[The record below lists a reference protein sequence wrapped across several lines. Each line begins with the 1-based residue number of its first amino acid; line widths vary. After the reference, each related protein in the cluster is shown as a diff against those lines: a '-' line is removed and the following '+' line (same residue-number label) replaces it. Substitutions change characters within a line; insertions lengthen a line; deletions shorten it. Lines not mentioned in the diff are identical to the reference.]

1 MIQIKRLF
9 FVLVGSFLH
18 LVALLAQVIPSDAQF
33 FHYTSKEGLS
43 QQIVRAIIQDT
54 EGFIWVGTEDGLNK
68 FDGYDFRQ
76 FRSIRN
82 DNQSLPDNF
91 IQALAPAHDG
101 GVWVGTNSAGL
112 AKYDASTNKFIRFQ
126 YQADNENSLSNNR
139 IESIYE
145 DSTGVVWIGTNGGG
159 LCRLNPSIGK
169 FIRYM
174 YSGQPGT
181 IASNT
186 VIGILSDRQG
196 ALWIRTNE
204 NLQKFD
210 PLTETFTTANAT
222 VYTPTTD
229 IRNSFILDQ
238 NNEIWTSLGALL
250 LRYNTLTGQ
259 EELVPFSNFKA
270 DNLLLLDV
278 VPLSDNYLWVS
289 SMGDG
294 IFLFDKR
301 NYSVVNFRHN
311 PANPSSLAPGGILTM
326 LQDKTGSLWLGS
338 NSIGISKLNINRKKF
353 QHFRNDPSDPTS
365 IRGNTIRALLVDS
378 DNTIWVSCNS
388 LLDRLTKDY
397 ISGSYQREPENPLNF
412 FTTSITVL
420 FEDSKQNIWIG
431 SWGEGLVMLRGGS
444 PDQITTFGLNN
455 KNVPLSDN
463 IIQAIYEDR
472 HGNIWIGTET
482 ALDLYNPNTGM
493 IRTFLHDPENPNS
506 LAPYGV
512 QANTIVEDAFGN
524 VWVGT
529 WGGLTQ
535 MVPKNKESNSFDTE
549 YNFIRYQHNPEDEN
563 SISDNRII
571 SLYYSSEMNA
581 NEIYAGT
588 YGSGLNRIKFDEQGK
603 NVSEIKIYTRFEGM
617 PNDIVYTMLSDPE
630 GKLWLSTND
639 GLARFDPDTEQFE
652 NYDVNDGLQGNQFFW
667 GARAKGFNGELL
679 FGGMNGFNMF
689 VPTEIVQDETKPA
702 IVFTDLKV
710 LNQSVPVGQKVNKNV
725 ILKKGINQT
734 SKIVLSHRENVF
746 AIEFSGLH
754 YAFPEN
760 NRYRYMMEGFDE
772 DWIEVDSKKR
782 FASYTNLD
790 HGKYTFKVDASNY
803 DGVWSETPR
812 EIRIIIK
819 PPFWKRWW
827 FRILILILV
836 GLIAYEFY
844 NRRRAMIERDKQLLE
859 GKISEG
865 EKLIAEKVKE
875 VELQKEQI
883 RIRDIEEAEMRFA
896 NQGMAHFSEVLSSND
911 ENLHDLS
918 KNIVSEMVN
927 YVGGIMGVV
936 YLFQENSE
944 DGILEL
950 YASYAADAD
959 TLSKTHIH
967 IGEGYVGTCFLEGK
981 TLSIDHVPD
990 TYARLGSGL
999 GSISPSH
1006 IYLVP
1011 IMQRDNKQGVLEIAT
1026 LKALEPYKVK
1036 FMEKI
1041 SENMTSTIT
1050 VRKAG
1055 EKLNY
1060 LLEQSHQQT
1069 EELRSQEEEMRQN
1082 MEEMLA
1088 TQEETSRR
1096 EEDWKREREMILQRE
1111 AELMEENRKLKQMID
1126 EKESN

>member
-1 MIQIKRLF
+1 MIQMKSF
-9 FVLVGSFLH
+9 FVVLVGSILN
-18 LVALLAQVIPSDAQF
+18 LLATMAQVIPSDAPF
-33 FHYTSKEGLS
+33 YHYTSKEGLS
-43 QQIVRAIIQDT
+43 QQVVRAIIQDT

-68 FDGYDFRQ
+68 FDGYEFKQ

-82 DNQSLPDNF
+82 DDQSLPDNF
-91 IQALAPAHDG
+91 IQALAPANDG

-126 YQADNENSLSNNR
+126 YQADNVNSISDNR

-145 DSTGVVWIGTNGGG
+145 DTTGTVWVGTNGGG
-159 LCRLNPSIGK
+159 LCRLNPNTGQVN
-169 FIRYM
+169 RYM
-174 YSGQPGT
+174 YSGKPGT

-186 VIGILSDRQG
+186 VLGILSDRQG

-204 NLQKFD
+204 NIQKFD
-210 PLTETFTTANAT
+210 PLTETFNTANAT
-222 VYTPTTD
+222 VFTPSTD

-238 NNEIWTSLGALL
+238 NQDIWTSVGAVL

-259 EELVPFSNFKA
+259 EELIPFSNFTA
-270 DNLLLLDV
+270 ENLLLLDV
-278 VPLSDNYLWVS
+278 ASLNDNYLWVS
-289 SMGDG
+289 SMGEG

-311 PANPSSLAPGGILTM
+311 PSNPASLAPGGILA
-326 LQDKTGSLWLGS
+326 LIQDKTGSLWLGS

-353 QHFRNDPSDPTS
+353 QHFKNDLSDPNS

-378 DNTIWVSCNS
+378 DYTIWVSVNS
-388 LLDRLTKDY
+388 MLDRLTRDY
-397 ISGSYQREPENPLNF
+397 VTGKYQRVNDNRFDF
-412 FTTSITVL
+412 FNSNITVL
-420 FEDSKQNIWIG
+420 FEDSKRNIWIA
-431 SWGEGLVMLRGGS
+431 SWGQGMVMLRGGS
-444 PDQITTFGLNN
+444 PEDVITFGTDN
-455 KNVPLSDN
+455 KDVTLSEN

-472 HGNIWIGTET
+472 HGNFWIGTET
-482 ALDLYNPNTGM
+482 SLDLYNPNTGM
-493 IRTFLHDPENPNS
+493 VRTFRHNPNNPNS

-524 VWVGT
+524 IWVGT

-535 MVPKNKESNSFDTE
+535 MVPKDKEINSFDVDYT
-549 YNFIRYQHNPEDEN
+549 FIRYLNDPENEN

-571 SLYYSSEMNA
+571 SLYYNRKINT

-588 YGSGLNRIKFDEQGK
+588 YGSGLNRIKFGEKGK
-603 NVSEIKIYTRFEGM
+603 ETPLIKVYTRSEGL
-617 PNDIVYTMLSDPE
+617 PNDVVYTMLSDPE
-630 GKLWLSTND
+630 GKIWLSTNH
-639 GLARFDPDTEQFE
+639 GLSCFDPATEKFI
-652 NYDVNDGLQGNQFFW
+652 NYDVNDGLQANQFFW
-667 GARAKGFNGELL
+667 GARAIGLNGELL
-679 FGGMNGFNMF
+679 FGGINGFNMF
-689 VPTEIVQDETKPA
+689 NSSEIVQDETKPE

-710 LNQSVPVGQKVNKNV
+710 MNQSLQVGQKVNKNI

-734 SKIVLSHRENVF
+734 SKIVLTHRENVF
-746 AIEFSGLH
+746 SIEFSGLH

-782 FASYTNLD
+782 FASYTNLN

-803 DGVWSETPR
+803 DGIWTETPR
-812 EIRIIIK
+812 ELRIVIR
-819 PPFWKRWW
+819 PPFWKRWL
-827 FRILILILV
+827 FRIFVLIVI

-844 NRRRAMIERDKQLLE
+844 NRRRAMIEQDKRLLE
-859 GKISEG
+859 GKINEG
-865 EKLIAEKVKE
+865 EKLIAEKVQE

-883 RIRDIEEAEMRFA
+883 RKRDIEEAEMRFA
-896 NQGMAHFSEVLSSND
+896 NQGMAHFSEVLSSSED
-911 ENLHDLS
+911 DLHKLS
-918 KNIVSEMVN
+918 KSIVSEMVG
-927 YVGGIMGVV
+927 YVGGVMGVV

-950 YASYAADAD
+950 YASYAADAE

-967 IGEGYVGTCFLEGK
+967 IGEGYVGTSFLEGK
-981 TLSIDHVPD
+981 TISIDHVPE

-999 GSISPSH
+999 GSVSPSH

-1011 IMQRDNKQGVLEIAT
+1011 IMQRDNKQGILEIAT

-1041 SENMTSTIT
+1041 SENMTSIIT

-1096 EEDWKREREMILQRE
+1096 EEDWKREREKMLQRE
-1111 AELMEENRKLKQMID
+1111 AELVEENKKLKQMID
-1126 EKESN
+1126 EKEST

>member
-1 MIQIKRLF
+1 MIHMKRF
-9 FVLVGSFLH
+9 FIVFVGSFLH
-18 LVALLAQVIPSDAQF
+18 LAAMIAQIIPSDAQF
-33 FHYTSKEGLS
+33 FHYTSKQGLS

-68 FDGYDFRQ
+68 FDGYEFRQ

-91 IQALAPAHDG
+91 IQALAPSHDG

-112 AKYDASTNKFIRFQ
+112 AKYDATTNKFIRFQ
-126 YQADNENSLSNNR
+126 YQPENENSISSNR

-145 DSTGVVWIGTNGGG
+145 DSTGTVWVGTNGGG
-159 LCRLNPSIGK
+159 LCRLNPKTGK
-169 FIRYM
+169 VTRYM
-174 YSGQPGT
+174 YTGQPGS
-181 IASNT
+181 IASNI
-186 VIGILSDRQG
+186 VIAIISDRQG
-196 ALWIRTNE
+196 AIWIRTNE
-204 NLQKFD
+204 NIQKID
-210 PLTETFTTANAT
+210 PLSETFTTANAT
-222 VYTPTTD
+222 VNTPSID
-229 IRNSFILDQ
+229 IRNAIVIDQ
-238 NNEIWTSLGALL
+238 NQEIWTSVGALL

-259 EELVPFSNFKA
+259 EELVPFSNYTA

-311 PANPSSLAPGGILTM
+311 PANPSSLAPGGILAM
-326 LQDKTGSLWLGS
+326 IQDKTGSLWLGS

-353 QHFRNDPSDPTS
+353 QHFKNDLSDPNS
-365 IRGNTIRALLVDS
+365 IRGNTVRALLVDS
-378 DNTIWVSCNS
+378 DNTIWVSVS
-388 LLDRLTKDY
+388 SMLDRLRADMLTGK
-397 ISGSYQREPENPLNF
+397 YQRINENEFDF
-412 FTTSITVL
+412 FTSNITVL
-420 FEDSKQNIWIG
+420 FEDSKRNIWIG
-431 SWGEGLVMLRGGS
+431 SWSEGLVMLRGGS
-444 PDQITTFGLNN
+444 PEEVTTFGLDN
-455 KNVPLSDN
+455 KDVTLSDN
-463 IIQAIYEDR
+463 IIQAIYEDPQ
-472 HGNIWIGTET
+472 GNIWIGTET

-493 IRTFLHDPENPNS
+493 VRTFRHDPDNSNS

-512 QANTIVEDAFGN
+512 QANTIVQDAFGN
-524 VWVGT
+524 IWVGT

-535 MVPKNKESNSFDTE
+535 MVPENKENNSFDTE
-549 YNFIRYQHNPEDEN
+549 YNFIRYQHNPEDDN
-563 SISDNRII
+563 TISDNRII
-571 SLYYSSEMNA
+571 SLYYNSEMNT

-603 NVSEIKIYTRFEGM
+603 NASEIKIYTRFEGM
-617 PNDIVYTMLSDPE
+617 PNDVVYSLLSDPK

-639 GLARFDPDTEQFE
+639 GLACFDPATEQFE
-652 NYDVNDGLQGNQFFW
+652 NYDVNDGLQANQFYW
-667 GARAKGFNGELL
+667 GARAKGLNGELL
-679 FGGMNGFNMF
+679 FGGINGFNMF
-689 VPTEIVQDETKPA
+689 IPEEIVRDETKPA

-710 LNQSVPVGQKVNKNV
+710 LNQSVPVGEKVNRNV

-734 SKIVLSHRENVF
+734 NKIVLSHRENVF
-746 AIEFSGLH
+746 SIEFSGLH

-760 NRYRYMMEGFDE
+760 NRYRYMMKGFDD

-790 HGKYTFKVDASNY
+790 HGKYTFMVDASNY

-827 FRILILILV
+827 FRIFVLIVL

-844 NRRRAMIERDKQLLE
+844 NRRRAMIEQDKQLLE
-859 GKISEG
+859 SKIYEG

-896 NQGMAHFSEVLSSND
+896 NQGMAHFSEILSASDND
-911 ENLHDLS
+911 LHELS

-927 YVGGIMGVV
+927 YVGGVMGVV

-950 YASYAADAD
+950 YASYAADAN

-981 TLSIDHVPD
+981 TISIDHVPD

-999 GSISPSH
+999 GSVSPTH
-1006 IYLVP
+1006 IYLVT

-1026 LKALEPYKVK
+1026 LNALETYKVK

-1041 SENMTSTIT
+1041 CENMTSIIT

-1055 EKLNY
+1055 EKLNE
-1060 LLEQSHQQT
+1060 LLDQSNQQT

-1096 EEDWKREREMILQRE
+1096 EEDWKRERDRMLQHE
-1111 AELMEENRKLKQMID
+1111 VELVEENRKLKQMID
-1126 EKESN
+1126 EKESS